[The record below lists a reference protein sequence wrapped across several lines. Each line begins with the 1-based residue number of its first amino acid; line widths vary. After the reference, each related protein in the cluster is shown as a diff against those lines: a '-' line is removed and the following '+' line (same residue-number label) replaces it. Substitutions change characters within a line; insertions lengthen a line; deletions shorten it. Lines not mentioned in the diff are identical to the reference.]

1 MTEAKK
7 RLPEEDR
14 LYPTVKEERQYREL
28 KEKYG
33 FKDAVAN
40 KSLADKDDDAGRLR
54 RAITQ

>member
-14 LYPTVKEERQYREL
+14 LYRTDEEERTYREL

-33 FKDAVAN
+33 LKDAVVI
-40 KSLADKDDDAGRLR
+40 KSSADKDDDAGRLR
-54 RAITQ
+54 SKQS

>member
-14 LYPTVKEERQYREL
+14 LYPTVKEEREYREL

-33 FKDAVAN
+33 FRDDAVDMR
-40 KSLADKDDDAGRLR
+40 SADKDDDAGRLR
-54 RAITQ
+54 SKHS